1 MVDSRE
7 APPAT
12 PTSGSAGFRGPA
24 ISHDQLLEGS
34 SSQAPEQRRPRPG
47 SFARP
52 VNGRLY
58 RTFALLVPAALI
70 VAAFAVSKPA
80 TLPAPA
86 LPPLYDGQSA
96 FAFANEL
103 ARRFPDRTPGSQGA
117 REAAAW
123 LAARFAQLGLQVESD
138 RFEAAVPGRG
148 VRSFENVAAVSFG
161 RSRQA
166 IVVLA
171 HRDNIGA
178 GPGAND
184 NASGTAT
191 LLELARTHAA
201 PRLAQTTGRLLLPLH
216 TFVFL
221 STDGGAFGGI
231 GAARFA
237 ERSRFADRIRAV
249 VALTALTGP
258 GRTQVHLA
266 GNAPRTPP
274 AALVSTAVARVREH
288 TGAEPIRP
296 GAFAQLLDLA
306 FPFSLYEQAPFAG
319 EGTPALT
326 LSTAGERPPSPFDDV
341 PERLD
346 PSRLEGVGR
355 ATQAL
360 IGSLDQGLAFRD
372 SSARE
377 LRIGSRI
384 VPGWALVLVAGAALA
399 PFLVSVAD
407 LLARSRRRG
416 VALLAPARSYVR
428 RLAFWLAAAAL
439 FALLGG
445 IGLWHDGAPRP
456 LSPETEAAQDWPAPE
471 LLLLALLVLVA
482 WLLTRRRL
490 RRRGLVMPKDEL
502 GGYTIALLV
511 LAAVGVTT
519 FFWNPFAL
527 LFVLP
532 SLHAWLW
539 LPQLRG
545 RPVVRAAALL
555 AGFTGPLLLVGSF
568 AFRFELGFDAPWYLL
583 QLAAVDYVPL
593 PAVGLALVWAAAAA
607 QLTALATGRYAP
619 YPSRRDRARTRS
631 VLRLA
636 YGAALG
642 TLGGASAWRRMRLR

>member
-1 MVDSRE
+1 VSDAGTISQ
-7 APPAT
+7 
-12 PTSGSAGFRGPA
+12 GSE
-24 ISHDQLLEGS
+24 H
-34 SSQAPEQRRPRPG
+34 RRPRPG

-58 RTFALLVPAALI
+58 RTFALLVPAALV
-70 VAAFAVSKPA
+70 VAAFAFSKPS

-86 LPPLYDGQSA
+86 LPPVYDGGSA
-96 FAFANEL
+96 FTLANEL
-103 ARRFPDRTPGSQGA
+103 ARRFPNRSPGTQGA
-117 REAAAW
+117 REATVWVSAQ
-123 LAARFAQLGLQVESD
+123 FTQLGLDVQSD
-138 RFEAAVPGRG
+138 RFTADVPGRG
-148 VRSFENVAAVSFG
+148 PLSFENVAAVSLG

-191 LLELARTHAA
+191 LIELARTHAA

-249 VALTALTGP
+249 IDLTALTGS
-258 GRTQVHLA
+258 GRPQVHVA
-266 GNAPRTPP
+266 GDAPRTPP
-274 AALVSTAVARVREH
+274 ASLVSTAVARVREYV
-288 TGAEPIRP
+288 GAEPIRP
-296 GAFAQLLDLA
+296 SAFEQLLDLA
-306 FPFSLYEQAPFAG
+306 FPFSLYEHAPFVG
-319 EGTPALT
+319 ERTPALT
-326 LSTAGERPPSPFDDV
+326 LSTAGERPPSPFEDV

-346 PSRLEGVGR
+346 PSRLEGIGR

-360 IGSLDQGLAFRD
+360 LGSLDQGLAFRD
-372 SSARE
+372 SSSRQ
-377 LRIGSRI
+377 LRIGSRV

-416 VALLAPARSYVR
+416 VALLAPARCYVR
-428 RLAFWLAAAAL
+428 RLAFWLTAAAL
-439 FALLGG
+439 FGLLGG
-445 IGLWHDGAPRP
+445 AGLWQDGAPRP
-456 LSPETEAAQDWPAPE
+456 LSPETEAAQNWPAPE
-471 LLLLALLVLVA
+471 LLLFGLLVLVA
-482 WLLTRRRL
+482 WLIARRRL
-490 RRRGLVMPKDEL
+490 LRRGLVVPKDEL
-502 GGYTIALLV
+502 GGYTVALVV
-511 LAAVGVTT
+511 LAAVGTIT
-519 FFWNPFAL
+519 FLWNPFAL
-527 LFVLP
+527 LIVLP

-545 RPVVRAAALL
+545 RRAVRAAALL
-555 AGFTGPLLLVGSF
+555 AGFTGPLLLLGSF
-568 AFRFELGFDAPWYLL
+568 ASRFELGFDAPWYLL
-583 QLAAVDYVPL
+583 QLAAVGYVPL

-619 YPSRRDRARTRS
+619 YPSRRERARTPS
-631 VLRLA
+631 ILRLA
-636 YGAALG
+636 SASGLGIISGAG
-642 TLGGASAWRRMRLR
+642 SWRRMRVR